1 MDFTGGLV
9 VQNAYAKKQ
18 TNKKRMYLPTLGTWV
33 RSLIWEDSTCGRATS
48 LRARTTEACVYL
60 EPVLHSKRSH
70 HSEKPTHHNWRTDPA
85 HRNWKEA
92 CALVK
97 TQHSHK

>member
-1 MDFTGGLV
+1 MGLQTLVWGQVFEFESFPGGLSG
-9 VQNAYAKKQ
+9 KKSH
-18 TNKKRMYLPTLGTWV
+18 TPVWGTWV

-70 HSEKPTHHNWRTDPA
+70 HSEKPTHCNEENAAPLAATRRSLQVA
-85 HRNWKEA
+85 INK
-92 CALVK
+92 
-97 TQHSHK
+97 

>member
-70 HSEKPTHHNWRTDPA
+70 HSEKPTHCNEENAAPLAATRRSLQVA
-85 HRNWKEA
+85 INK
-92 CALVK
+92 
-97 TQHSHK
+97 

>member
-9 VQNAYAKKQ
+9 VPNAYAKKQ

-70 HSEKPTHHNWRTDPA
+70 HSEKPTHCNEENAAPLAATRRSLQVA
-85 HRNWKEA
+85 INK
-92 CALVK
+92 
-97 TQHSHK
+97 

>member
-9 VQNAYAKKQ
+9 VQNASAKKQ

-70 HSEKPTHHNWRTDPA
+70 HSEKPTHCNEENGAPLAATRGSLQVA
-85 HRNWKEA
+85 INK
-92 CALVK
+92 
-97 TQHSHK
+97 